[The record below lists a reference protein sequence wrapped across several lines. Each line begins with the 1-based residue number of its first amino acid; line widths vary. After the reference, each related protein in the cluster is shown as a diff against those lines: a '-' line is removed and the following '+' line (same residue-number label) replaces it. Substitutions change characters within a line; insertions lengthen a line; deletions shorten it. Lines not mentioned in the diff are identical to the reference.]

1 MNTSPLRPALSA
13 SGRMWFLLGL
23 IVLFVGLSVQYSVK
37 VLHNRGAFNRWEA
50 HITSSVENAENGVE
64 AYNYPNP
71 PVMALVLYPL
81 AKLPPV
87 WGALAWFYVKV
98 GLTLLAFHWVFQLVE
113 TPDRPFPLSARA

>member
-50 HITSSVENAENGVE
+50 AHYQQRRKRGERGGS
-64 AYNYPNP
+64 
-71 PVMALVLYPL
+71 L
-81 AKLPPV
+81 
-87 WGALAWFYVKV
+87 
-98 GLTLLAFHWVFQLVE
+98 
-113 TPDRPFPLSARA
+113 